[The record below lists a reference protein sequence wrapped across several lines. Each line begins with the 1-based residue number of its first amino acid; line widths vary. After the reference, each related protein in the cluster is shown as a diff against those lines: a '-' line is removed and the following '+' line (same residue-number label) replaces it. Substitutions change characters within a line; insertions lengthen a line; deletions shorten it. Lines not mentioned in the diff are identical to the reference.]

1 LNAETDHVAEI
12 EPGGN
17 GQFDVIA
24 DGEIVFS
31 KQDTGRFPENAE
43 VRTLLG

>member
-1 LNAETDHVAEI
+1 LNAETDHEAEI
-12 EPGGN
+12 ESGGN

-31 KQDTGRFPENAE
+31 KQDTGRFPEHAE
-43 VRTLLG
+43 IRTLLG